1 MKLKAFLIILLLSSV
16 VSCSMLS
23 LKDPQVNVTNV
34 DVANVSPQDL
44 TLNLKLK
51 IDNPNGIPINLD
63 KVNYALKFAGKQV
76 TEGTVDQKVSIPAK
90 GAGEVVVPL
99 KFEFKMLDSVLS
111 GLLNNSMKK
120 DYELNGSAQLGIL
133 SIPFNKKGEV
143 NLKLK

>member
-1 MKLKAFLIILLLSSV
+1 MR
-16 VSCSMLS
+16 
-23 LKDPQVNVTNV
+23 
-34 DVANVSPQDL
+34 
-44 TLNLKLK
+44 LNLC
-51 IDNPNGIPINLD
+51 
-63 KVNYALKFAGKQV
+63 Q
-76 TEGTVDQKVSIPAK
+76 
-90 GAGEVVVPL
+90 L